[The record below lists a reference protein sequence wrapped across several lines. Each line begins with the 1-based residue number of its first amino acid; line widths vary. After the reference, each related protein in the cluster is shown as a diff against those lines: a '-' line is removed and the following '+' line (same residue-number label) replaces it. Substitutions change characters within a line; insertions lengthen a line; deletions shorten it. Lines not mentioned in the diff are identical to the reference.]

1 MRKVTFLFSL
11 LMATMFAHAQVAANI
26 YWVQFTDKANSPYS
40 IDNPEAYLSERALQ
54 RRANLGIAI
63 DEYDLPVNPQYL
75 QAVAD
80 CGAELINPS
89 KWLNGVSIR
98 TTDASVI
105 DAINALE
112 FVSAVRYC
120 PNDPE
125 AQKRKE
131 RWMANEMK
139 PAAPQRITNDFYGG
153 ASAQVTQL
161 NANVLHDMGFDG
173 TGVVIAVLD
182 GGFEGTPN
190 QSCFNAM
197 RDEGRLLGTREFVYG
212 QTTVYSQ
219 STHGTSCLS
228 TMGAY
233 DPNNMV
239 GTAYNAS

>member
-1 MRKVTFLFSL
+1 MV
-11 LMATMFAHAQVAANI
+11 TMFAHAQVAANI

-40 IDNPEAYLSERALQ
+40 IDNPEAFLSERALQ

-161 NANVLHDMGFDG
+161 NANVLHDMVSMARASSSPFL
-173 TGVVIAVLD
+173 TVVSMAPPTNRVSMPCATKAVC
-182 GGFEGTPN
+182 
-190 QSCFNAM
+190 SA
-197 RDEGRLLGTREFVYG
+197 RV
-212 QTTVYSQ
+212 SS
-219 STHGTSCLS
+219 STDRPRSIRR
-228 TMGAY
+228 A
-233 DPNNMV
+233 P
-239 GTAYNAS
+239 TARRA